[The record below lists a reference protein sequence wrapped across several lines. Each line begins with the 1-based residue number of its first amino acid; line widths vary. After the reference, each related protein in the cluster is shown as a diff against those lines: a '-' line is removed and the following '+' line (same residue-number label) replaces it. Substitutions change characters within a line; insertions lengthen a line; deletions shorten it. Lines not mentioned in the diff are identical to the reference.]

1 VLPGQTKIYLY
12 YVAQDSFPADAQR
25 KGPAFSAPVLPAAA
39 KLGLGDD
46 ARLVMNWP
54 TGALVPVESEEPKPL
69 TYALSQNYPN
79 PFNPTTFIS
88 YQLPVAKRVRLVVY
102 DLLGREVSV
111 LVEGMEEAGVHTV
124 RFDGLNLSSGVY
136 FCRLQAGDFIQIR
149 KLALVK

>member
-1 VLPGQTKIYLY
+1 
-12 YVAQDSFPADAQR
+12 
-25 KGPAFSAPVLPAAA
+25 
-39 KLGLGDD
+39 
-46 ARLVMNWP
+46 
-54 TGALVPVESEEPKPL
+54 
-69 TYALSQNYPN
+69 
-79 PFNPTTFIS
+79 
-88 YQLPVAKRVRLVVY
+88 LPVAERVRLVVY